1 MSKGKFPSAIL
12 LDVRD
17 VLEISKI
24 LRRLFPILL
33 WSVFLI
39 FNNNIYII
47 HKITLPALMLPDIN
61 IETVPLVAL
70 YPEQ

>member
-1 MSKGKFPSAIL
+1 MDRSQLPENAHALGDLATKMMYKDIFPTLQLSAL
-12 LDVRD
+12 
-17 VLEISKI
+17 
-24 LRRLFPILL
+24 
-33 WSVFLI
+33 LI